1 MNRNPH
7 LNELGEFLKARRAE
21 VSPSEVGLRGGQRR
35 RVSGLRRE
43 EVALLAAIS
52 TEYYTRIE
60 QGRLQASA
68 PSSMKLPRCSA

>member
-1 MNRNPH
+1 MTRNPH

-21 VSPSEVGLRGGQRR
+21 LSPSEVGLRAGERR

-60 QGRLQASA
+60 QG
-68 PSSMKLPRCSA
+68 LPRHRPPAR

>member
-21 VSPSEVGLRGGQRR
+21 LSPSDVGLRGGQRR

-52 TEYYTRIE
+52 AEYYTRIE
-60 QGRLQASA
+60 QG
-68 PSSMKLPRCSA
+68 LPRHRLPCWTKSPRRSA